1 MNRRFLQVR
10 RPHLSVVA
18 WAILVGSTLV
28 AGDVVAAPQGLPEP
42 GKLTSLLIETGRT
55 TDGIFVLDGTD
66 ASQQLVVTGV
76 FGGGQERDL
85 TRAVAYDVRPGDVVE
100 VNSSGMVLPRAG
112 GIATITATSTTG
124 LKAQVRVRVANL
136 KTEKTVNFERHIQ
149 PILTRFSC
157 NSGGCH
163 GKAGGQKGFALSLLG
178 FETRDDYE
186 RLVCEG
192 RGRRVFPAHPESSL
206 LLTKP
211 LGKVAHGGG
220 IRLRP
225 DSTAYRVLKRWITQ
239 GMPFGNPE
247 DPQVSRIEVIPAVR
261 MMPLRGEQQL
271 AVVAHYVDGSTED
284 VTGMAYYEATTK
296 ELAQVS
302 PTGLVATIGYTGSA
316 SVMVRYQGHV
326 ATFRAPVPLGA
337 PVDRL
342 PPAKNFIDE
351 LVFKHLKSIGLP
363 PSELCSD
370 EVFIRRVAIDVAGRL
385 PTPAETLKFLADTDP
400 QKRDR
405 WIDHL
410 LARTEH
416 ADYFARKWTLLLRS
430 RVEQT
435 NQVRGSV
442 ALQQW
447 FREAI
452 YHNKPYDEIVTELLT
467 ASGDLEDN
475 PLVNWWRQV
484 KDQSDQVESTA
495 QVFLGVRLQ
504 CARCHHHPFDQWSQ
518 QDYYGL
524 AAFFSRVGRKYGKEY
539 QGNVERIFHQRGVA
553 SLPHPKTQ
561 IPILPTGLGGKP
573 LELSPDDDPREALA
587 RWMTAPENPY
597 FSRALVNR
605 YWKHFFSRGLI
616 DPEDDMRATN
626 PASHPELLDALA
638 RHFVQSRFDLKDLV
652 RTICQSRVYQLSTE
666 ANAYNLEDR
675 QHHARFYPRRMVAE
689 VLLDSMDDVLMTK
702 SNLGGAPSLPPE
714 ARAVQLPHFP
724 YPSQYFLQI
733 FGTPE
738 GSTSCECERIDTAN
752 LAQNLHLMNSKE
764 VLGKVSSA
772 TGRAANLSADTAS
785 SPEQKVRKIFLLV
798 YSRAPKPHERDLAL
812 RHLSRAR
819 TPSEQKASWEDLLWA
834 LINTKEFMYNH

>member
-1 MNRRFLQVR
+1 MNRRSTAIR
-10 RPHLSVVA
+10 RLRVPALVWALLVVVSA
-18 WAILVGSTLV
+18 ACG
-28 AGDVVAAPQGLPEP
+28 APQGLSDP
-42 GKLTSLLIETGRT
+42 GKLQSLMIETGRT
-55 TDGIFVLDGTD
+55 VEGQFLLDGPD

-76 FGGGQERDL
+76 FSSGQQRDL
-85 TRAVAYDVRPGDVVE
+85 TRTIRYEVRPTEVVE
-100 VNSSGMVLPRAG
+100 VTPSGFVLPRADG
-112 GIATITATSTTG
+112 LATITATTTAG
-124 LKAQVRVRVANL
+124 VTAQVRVRVTNL
-136 KTEKTVNFERHIQ
+136 KTEKPLNFERHIQ
-149 PILTRFSC
+149 PILTRYGC
-157 NSGGCH
+157 NNGSCH
-163 GKAGGQKGFALSLLG
+163 GKAGGQKGFALSLHG
-178 FETRDDYE
+178 FEMRDDYE
-186 RLVCEG
+186 RIVCES
-192 RGRRVFPAHPESSL
+192 RGRRVFPAHPETSL

-211 LGKVAHGGG
+211 LGKVGHGGG
-220 IRLRP
+220 VRFKQ
-225 DSTAYRVLKRWITQ
+225 DFTSYRVLRRWLVQ
-239 GMPFGNPE
+239 GMPFGNAT
-247 DPQVSRIEVIPAVR
+247 DPQVSRIEVIPAAR

-271 AVVAHYVDGSTED
+271 AVVAHYTDGSTED
-284 VTGMAYYEATTK
+284 VTAMAYYEANTK
-296 ELAQVS
+296 ELVQAS
-302 PTGLVATIGYTGSA
+302 PSGLVATLGYTGSA

-363 PSELCSD
+363 PSDVCSD
-370 EVFIRRVAIDVAGRL
+370 EVFVRRVTLDIAGRL
-385 PTPAETLKFLADTDP
+385 PTPAETVQFLADTNA

-410 LARTEH
+410 LARPEH

-430 RVEQT
+430 RVDQT
-435 NQVRGSV
+435 NQVRGSIAV
-442 ALQQW
+442 QQW
-447 FREAI
+447 LREAI

-467 ASGDLEDN
+467 ASGEQEDN
-475 PLVNWWRQV
+475 PLVNWWRQI

-518 QDYYGL
+518 EDYYGL

-539 QGNVERIFHQRGVA
+539 QGNVERIYHKRGVP
-553 SLPHPKTQ
+553 SVPHPRTKA
-561 IPILPTGLGGKP
+561 PILPTGLGGKP
-573 LELSPDDDPREALA
+573 LNLSPDDDPREALA
-587 RWMTAPENPY
+587 QWMTAPENPY

-605 YWKHFFSRGLI
+605 YWKHFFGRGLV

-638 RHFVQSRFDLKDLV
+638 RHFVKSRFDLKDLV

-666 ANAYNLEDR
+666 ANAFNLEDR
-675 QHHARFYPRRMVAE
+675 QHHARFYPRRMMAE
-689 VLLDSMDDVLMTK
+689 VLLDSIDDVLMTK
-702 SNLGGAPSLPPE
+702 SNLGGAPPLPPE

-752 LAQNLHLMNSKE
+752 LAQNLHLMNSAE

-772 TGRAANLSADTAS
+772 SGRAATLSADAS
-785 SPEQKVRKIFLLV
+785 LSSEQKLRKIFLLV
-798 YSRAPKPHERDLAL
+798 YSRNPKPRELERAL
-812 RHLSRAR
+812 RHLSRAKNR
-819 TPSEQKASWEDLLWA
+819 TEEKAALEDLLWA